1 MVREANQD
9 NFDEHLAAKPSL
21 LADDLAINITLR
33 NITHAPDSSHEPSTI
48 CIQSHTPS
56 IYLYLL
62 LPINLQCAS
71 LPYFFALILPS
82 TAQHS
87 TYDIPSFPVPSRYAT
102 SHNLHTFLLSSLP
115 SFLSF
120 FQPTHQISK
129 HFLAKSHPGSPIL
142 DSILCERIGGSPLDK
157 FGGWSASHT

>member
-1 MVREANQD
+1 LEREGNQD

-33 NITHAPDSSHEPSTI
+33 NITHAPDSSHERSTI
-48 CIQSHTPS
+48 RIQSHSPS

-71 LPYFFALILPS
+71 LRYFFALILPS
-82 TAQHS
+82 TAQHSTAEQS

-115 SFLSF
+115 SFLF
-120 FQPTHQISK
+120 FQLTHQIST
-129 HFLAKSHPGSPIL
+129 HVLAANHPGSPVL
-142 DSILCERIGGSPLDK
+142 DSILCERIGGSLLDK
-157 FGGWSASHT
+157 SGG